1 MMDKGD
7 KVMMSKARITYRFDK
22 HPGGKIVPAREQAKP
37 TGTVIPLRRD
47 GSGRDGEPELNRF
60 THDFGEWTSPFDTET
75 KRIEQ
80 LIREADAR
88 PARPAYEEPVGWE
101 PQREE
106 AYREA
111 PLPQPQSPQQA
122 QSQPQPLQQSPGS
135 PEVHAYNVLESND
148 VPPLN
153 STGYYSLPDSYEA
166 ERDHHTVYTGP
177 FLVDENLSSK
187 SLRYGSGSGSRPP
200 WLKIFASVAGAVL
213 TGVCFGFFALN
224 LFTGNSG
231 IDKAIPLPN
240 PATTAQTNAA
250 VPDGVI
256 PLPKVQAPAALPA
269 SIDLPAVTY
278 SFLQNGVFSSEK
290 SAASAE
296 SELRKKGLAAASE
309 AGEKY
314 TVYVGVTANR
324 DDALALSHK
333 LQAQQVDVYIKNV
346 AMPAMK
352 QVSWGGNSKA
362 DGLGA
367 FLSQGRQLIDRLDRQ
382 TVSHLN
388 ETKLT
393 APSAQDVQTLKA
405 DHQAWTGLFAD
416 VTSGAPATAKSTLQ
430 SMSNAMNTAVI
441 SLDEYQKNPSAAYLW
456 QAQTSI
462 LQYILSEKT
471 LLTAITA
478 N

>member
-1 MMDKGD
+1 
-7 KVMMSKARITYRFDK
+7 MMSKARITYRFDK
-22 HPGGKIVPAREQAKP
+22 HPGGKIVPAREQVRP
-37 TGTVIPLRRD
+37 TGTVIPLKRD
-47 GSGRDGEPELNRF
+47 GGEERGHAQEYGGEPELNRF

-75 KRIEQ
+75 KRIEK
-80 LIREADAR
+80 LIRESDAR
-88 PARPAYEEPVGWE
+88 GMDARSARPSYEEPVGWE
-101 PQREE
+101 PIQE
-106 AYREA
+106 AQFQLQQTQQ
-111 PLPQPQSPQQA
+111 LPPQQA
-122 QSQPQPLQQSPGS
+122 PQPYIHDAQEPHLRD
-135 PEVHAYNVLESND
+135 ETD
-148 VPPLN
+148 PPPTY

-187 SLRYGSGSGSRPP
+187 SLRYGSGARPP

-231 IDKAIPLPN
+231 IDKAIPLPGS
-240 PATTAQTNAA
+240 ATAAQTNATA
-250 VPDGVI
+250 PNGLI

-278 SFLQNGVFSSEK
+278 SFLQNGVFSTEK
-290 SAASAE
+290 SASSAE
-296 SELRKKGLAAASE
+296 DELRKKGLAAASE
-309 AGEKY
+309 PGEKY
-314 TVYVGVTANR
+314 TVYVGVAANR

-333 LQAQQVDVYIKNV
+333 LQSQQVDVYIKNV
-346 AMPAMK
+346 ALPAMK
-352 QVSWGGNSKA
+352 QVSWSGDSKA

-367 FLSQGRQLIDRLDRQ
+367 FLSQGRQLIDKLDKQ

-388 ETKLT
+388 ATKLT
-393 APSAQDVQTLKA
+393 TPSVQDVQTLKA
-405 DHQAWTGLFAD
+405 DHQAWTGLYAN
-416 VTSGAPATAKSTLQ
+416 VAAGAPATAKSTLQ

-456 QAQTSI
+456 QAQSSI
-462 LQYILSEKT
+462 LQYILAEKT
-471 LLTAITA
+471 LLTAISA